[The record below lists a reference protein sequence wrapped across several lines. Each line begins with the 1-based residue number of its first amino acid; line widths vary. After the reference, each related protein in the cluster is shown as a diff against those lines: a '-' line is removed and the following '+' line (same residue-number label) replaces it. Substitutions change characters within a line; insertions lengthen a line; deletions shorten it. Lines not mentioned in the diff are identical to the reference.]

1 MHIFVSFVLLP
12 FLVEEY
18 RLPLLIETLLVE
30 PSSISSRRS
39 PLRSWIFSDQL
50 FHASLRFAE
59 IVVSELSP
67 LAFDF
72 ARQLFQFS
80 LCLIGILQLS
90 YRLIDQHQLRALTL
104 GKMSN
109 SEAIRIKP
117 RSARLLI
124 RPCK

>member
-1 MHIFVSFVLLP
+1 MRIFVSFVLLP

-18 RLPLLIETLLVE
+18 RRPLLIETLLLE
-30 PSSISSRRS
+30 PSLDFFAPIAT
-39 PLRSWIFSDQL
+39 PFLDFSDEL

-59 IVVSELSP
+59 IVVNELSP

-80 LCLIGILQLS
+80 LCLIGIHTTLLQFDES
-90 YRLIDQHQLRALTL
+90 ASAQGVDTVQS
-104 GKMSN
+104 SN